1 MATAVELISNKGDK
15 NLGFGSNADIP
26 MSYGEDLDVINK
38 TASQLQLMRA
48 AFNKQMFDQKVADR
62 DNMIKAID
70 EGQIK
75 VGNVLQKDDPV
86 VNKALES
93 VTDAYANMMKGGG
106 LNNIELVRKY
116 KDAVQQAK
124 STVTQA
130 QTRFADVTGART
142 ALAKETNPLK
152 RERQQKALSGYEA
165 SDFWADYVPPQDFQD
180 LNMDEIIKL
189 ATPTTTEYNDPKD
202 RLKKIKETRYSFDN
216 VLKKANENYLEDVPR
231 ENQRVLLEQLQ
242 SLDPK
247 TAVRALDAYNKQLER
262 YSKETGDK
270 PVKIEYEV
278 GPDGRVLIAE
288 TLPDLAAK
296 VALASQPQYL
306 SRSSD
311 VDKGALDVAELG
323 EKARHNR
330 AMEAIDRSKVA
341 IDWAKF
347 DYAKDDDKFGASSV
361 LNEAKEIISKGV
373 ETTVEQGGRKVKVL
387 RIGDPN
393 LLKTFGNIDKE
404 GNVTNVPDA
413 IDYDKSKDQLRLIY
427 YRDGKTESGKNFI
440 EKEVALD
447 QRTWL
452 KEIAKRSYPNKDIGK
467 VNNLVDDI
475 LNQSGNSLYKLT
487 QKEPTPQKAPAN
499 DLSQYDIP
507 KGAKVVYTKDGK
519 PLGYELNGQ
528 KYKFD

>member
-1 MATAVELISNKGDK
+1 MATAVELISNKGDRS
-15 NLGFGSNADIP
+15 LGFGANADIP

-152 RERQQKALSGYEA
+152 RDRQQKALSGYEA

-189 ATPTTTEYNDPKD
+189 AAPTTTEYTDPKD

-278 GPDGRVLIAE
+278 GSDGRVLIAE

-311 VDKGALDVAELG
+311 LDKSELERAKLGVDQYRAQSGRISANASMMRAQKYGQLMNKKLADMDEQEKRIKNFWSGITSKVKQAKVRKVAGGEQIMGDFVFAGDLPKGYRKVGGLDENGKPIELTPKKTPSGVEYYETKFYGPDGG
-323 EKARHNR
+323 E
-330 AMEAIDRSKVA
+330 IDLLSQFNDYKSRGGKGSYSDLRSKLLDSGKISMELIGEDGVGDFETA
-341 IDWAKF
+341 YQTARALSNKLTN
-347 DYAKDDDKFGASSV
+347 KGEEPVFGQ
-361 LNEAKEIISKGV
+361 E
-373 ETTVEQGGRKVKVL
+373 
-387 RIGDPN
+387 
-393 LLKTFGNIDKE
+393 
-404 GNVTNVPDA
+404 NVP
-413 IDYDKSKDQLRLIY
+413 
-427 YRDGKTESGKNFI
+427 E
-440 EKEVALD
+440 E
-447 QRTWL
+447 
-452 KEIAKRSYPNKDIGK
+452 
-467 VNNLVDDI
+467 
-475 LNQSGNSLYKLT
+475 
-487 QKEPTPQKAPAN
+487 
-499 DLSQYDIP
+499 
-507 KGAKVVYTKDGK
+507 
-519 PLGYELNGQ
+519 
-528 KYKFD
+528 

>member
-1 MATAVELISNKGDK
+1 MATAVELISNKGDRS
-15 NLGFGSNADIP
+15 LGFGANADIP

-311 VDKGALDVAELG
+311 LDKSELERAKLGVDQYRAQSGRISANASMMRAQKYGQLMNKKLADMDEQEKRIKNFWSGITSKVKQAKVRKAAGGAQMEGDFVFAGDLPKGYRRVGGLDENGKPIELTPKKTPSGVEYYETKFYGSDGSEIDLLSQFKDYKSRGGKGSYAEL
-323 EKARHNR
+323 
-330 AMEAIDRSKVA
+330 RSKLLDSGKISMELIGEDGVGDFETA
-341 IDWAKF
+341 YQTARALSNKLTT
-347 DYAKDDDKFGASSV
+347 KGEEPVFGQ
-361 LNEAKEIISKGV
+361 E
-373 ETTVEQGGRKVKVL
+373 
-387 RIGDPN
+387 
-393 LLKTFGNIDKE
+393 
-404 GNVTNVPDA
+404 NVP
-413 IDYDKSKDQLRLIY
+413 
-427 YRDGKTESGKNFI
+427 E
-440 EKEVALD
+440 E
-447 QRTWL
+447 
-452 KEIAKRSYPNKDIGK
+452 
-467 VNNLVDDI
+467 
-475 LNQSGNSLYKLT
+475 
-487 QKEPTPQKAPAN
+487 
-499 DLSQYDIP
+499 
-507 KGAKVVYTKDGK
+507 
-519 PLGYELNGQ
+519 
-528 KYKFD
+528 